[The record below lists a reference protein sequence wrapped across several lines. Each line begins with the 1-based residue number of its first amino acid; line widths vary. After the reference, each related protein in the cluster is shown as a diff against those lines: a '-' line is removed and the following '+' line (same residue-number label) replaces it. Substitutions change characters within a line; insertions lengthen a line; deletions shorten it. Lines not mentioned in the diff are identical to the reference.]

1 MKNTDD
7 LKRVLFDEMDAL
19 IKGESTPQRANG
31 VSKLASQIIYA
42 CRVEV
47 ENKRE
52 EINLSKLIGE
62 PRINN
67 IDVKTVTVPSL
78 SFGGKK

>member
-1 MKNTDD
+1 MENTDD
-7 LKRVLFDEMDAL
+7 LKRVLFGEIDAL
-19 IKGESTPQRANG
+19 IKGDSSPERANS

-52 EINLSKLIGE
+52 EINLSKITGE
-62 PRINN
+62 DRLGK

-78 SFGGKK
+78 SFGGSK

>member
-1 MKNTDD
+1 MKNTDE
-7 LKRVLFDEMDAL
+7 LKRVLFDEIDSL
-19 IKGESTPQRANG
+19 VKGDSSPQRANG

-52 EINLSKLIGE
+52 EINLSKLLKS
-62 PRINN
+62 PRIKE
-67 IDVKTVTVPSL
+67 IDAKTVTVPSL

>member
-1 MKNTDD
+1 MENTSD
-7 LKRVLFDEMDAL
+7 LKRVLLGEIDAL
-19 IKGESTPQRANG
+19 IKGESSPKRANG

-42 CRVEV
+42 CRVEI

-52 EINLSKLIGE
+52 EINLSKLTGE
-62 PRINN
+62 DRTNRI
-67 IDVKTVTVPSL
+67 DGKTVTVPSL